1 MSNKNQS
8 VLAFVQ
14 AAIFAGLSIVLS
26 LLPTNIGSSLTIS
39 LGMIPL
45 VLISLKLGLKMGLVS
60 GLIWG
65 LLHFVLGKVY
75 YLGPIQVVIEYVIAY
90 LFAGF
95 GGLCAKQFHLS
106 LKKEQV
112 IIWASFLATFARFF
126 WHFVAG
132 FIYWGEYAP
141 EGWSPVFFSLV
152 MNGASALLT
161 ALATAF
167 ILVIIYKRYPK
178 LFQRDYYLN

>member
-1 MSNKNQS
+1 M
-8 VLAFVQ
+8 
-14 AAIFAGLSIVLS
+14 
-26 LLPTNIGSSLTIS
+26 
-39 LGMIPL
+39 
-45 VLISLKLGLKMGLVS
+45 
-60 GLIWG
+60 
-65 LLHFVLGKVY
+65 
-75 YLGPIQVVIEYVIAY
+75 
-90 LFAGF
+90 
-95 GGLCAKQFHLS
+95 
-106 LKKEQV
+106 